1 MLKNFFIN
9 ALRNMKKQR
18 GYVIMNISGLAI
30 GLTSFLFITLYVIDE
45 LSYDRFHQNYEN
57 IYRLKVVGRMA
68 GGELD
73 QAVTA
78 APMAQA
84 MINDYPEVLKAT
96 RVTRMGDWLIKY
108 GENRFNEDGVLFAD
122 LSFFSVLD
130 FKLLKGDPET
140 ALARPRSVVLT
151 AEYAKK
157 YFADQ
162 DPMGR
167 QMSFENDTIIY
178 TVTGVV
184 QDVPDNSHIKFDIL
198 ASMSSYPGQANN
210 QFWISHNFYTYIVV
224 KDGTDKDILEEKL
237 QGMVTKYVGPQITQ
251 ALGISIEDFLN
262 AGNAFSYVMEPLKD
276 LHLRGATQY
285 GLEPLGSESTVYI
298 FAVIAL
304 LILIIAIINYVNL
317 ATARSATRAK
327 EVGVRKV
334 AGANR
339 RGLVFQFLGESVL
352 IVTVAALIAV
362 ILVSAL
368 TPSFNQLIGKELS
381 AGILDNPTGILLLIV
396 LVLLVGVS
404 SGAYP
409 AFVLASFNPIEV
421 LKGTLNPGS
430 MSKNMR
436 GVLVVIQFTISIVI
450 IIGSIIVY
458 RQLNYVTKKD
468 IGFNKENLIV
478 IRRCDSFFR
487 QREAFR
493 DQLLQIPGV
502 ENVGFS
508 RAVPGTTFNNNA
520 FLLDDDPE
528 KKTYLINQT
537 QVSFDFAQALGV
549 ELAAGRFFSREYGED
564 STAILINEAAVR
576 SLGLTDPVG
585 KYILQPQG
593 PQQFQRLK
601 IIGVMKDFNI
611 KSMHTPI
618 EPVCF
623 TVLGNFG
630 GDQFA
635 TVRLSGNDVPE
646 TLKTIEQKWQT
657 FTANQ
662 PFQYDFFTDLWNN
675 LYSSEMKT
683 GKIFILFS
691 VLAIF
696 IACLG
701 LLGLIT
707 YITNKRTREIGIRK
721 TYGASVQVVIRLL
734 SREVVYLILIS
745 SLFAYPIAYFGSKYW
760 LEGFASKVKVSP
772 LIYIIATLAALAI
785 GWLSIFYQTKK
796 AAGYSPADALRL
808 E

>member
-18 GYVIMNISGLAI
+18 GYVIMNVSGLAI
-30 GLTSFLFITLYVIDE
+30 GLTSFLFITLYVINE

-68 GGELD
+68 GGEID

-96 RVTRMGDWLIKY
+96 RVTRMGEWLIKY
-108 GENRFNEDGVLFAD
+108 GDNRFNEDGVLFAD
-122 LSFFSVLD
+122 SSFFSVFD
-130 FKLLKGDPET
+130 FRLLKGDPET
-140 ALARPRSVVLT
+140 ALARPRSVILT
-151 AEYAKK
+151 EEYAKK
-157 YFADQ
+157 YFDDQ
-162 DPMGR
+162 DPMDK
-167 QMSFENDTIIY
+167 QMSFEADTVVY

-184 QDVPDNSHIKFDIL
+184 QDVPDNSHIKFDML

-210 QFWISHNFYTYIVV
+210 QFWINHSFYTYIVV
-224 KDGTDKDILEEKL
+224 KDGTDKDILEEKF

-262 AGNAFSYVMEPLKD
+262 AGNSFRYVLEPLKD
-276 LHLRGATQY
+276 LHLRGAKQY
-285 GLEPLGSESTVYI
+285 NLEPLGSQSTVYI

-304 LILIIAIINYVNL
+304 LILIIAIINYINL
-317 ATARSATRAK
+317 ATARSATRAR

-334 AGANR
+334 AGANKQ
-339 RGLVFQFLGESVL
+339 GLVFQFLGESVL
-352 IVTVAALIAV
+352 IVTVATLIAV
-362 ILVSAL
+362 ILVYAL
-368 TPSFNQLIGKELS
+368 TPSFNQLIGKEMS
-381 AGILDNPTGILLLIV
+381 AGIIDNPAGILSLIV
-396 LVLLVGVS
+396 LILLVGIS

-450 IIGSIIVY
+450 IIGAIIVY
-458 RQLNYVTKKD
+458 RQLNYITKKD
-468 IGFNKENLIV
+468 LGFNKENLIV
-478 IRRCDSFFR
+478 IRRSDSFFR

-508 RAVPGTTFNNNA
+508 RAVPGITFNNNA

-528 KKTYLINQT
+528 KNTYLINQT
-537 QVSFDFAQALGV
+537 QVSFDFAQTLGV

-564 STAILINEAAVR
+564 STAILINEAAVK

-611 KSMHTPI
+611 ASMHTPI

-630 GDQFA
+630 GDQYA

-646 TLKTIEQKWQT
+646 TLKTIEQK
-657 FTANQ
+657 
-662 PFQYDFFTDLWNN
+662 
-675 LYSSEMKT
+675 
-683 GKIFILFS
+683 
-691 VLAIF
+691 
-696 IACLG
+696 
-701 LLGLIT
+701 
-707 YITNKRTREIGIRK
+707 
-721 TYGASVQVVIRLL
+721 
-734 SREVVYLILIS
+734 
-745 SLFAYPIAYFGSKYW
+745 
-760 LEGFASKVKVSP
+760 
-772 LIYIIATLAALAI
+772 
-785 GWLSIFYQTKK
+785 
-796 AAGYSPADALRL
+796 
-808 E
+808 